1 MPLLVYAVSAWL
13 VGLVVATIWGH
24 NLSSVGTIIC
34 LALGLMMVVV
44 ARSLLQRAETLT
56 VTTVIAIAGFL
67 IGSITAQHK
76 AACFKAMASNAVTLE
91 VALDA
96 RAQARAFVRGD
107 ARASTPIG
115 PCALNATLKVTSG
128 FAPPGNIALFT
139 GSRLVTERGLQLEG
153 EIQAGPHTER
163 LRAWRG
169 RAGESLD
176 TLFGPRTA
184 LARALLIADQDGIE
198 PAVRDRFA
206 DAGLI
211 HILSISGLH
220 VALIAGALTVIAG
233 ALRLPRGPAAFGSLF
248 LVLLYVLALGA
259 PPPAVRSAVM
269 LATGTLVAR
278 LQRPVHPWT
287 ALALGAVIPTWRPDV
302 VLDLGWQLSVS
313 GMASLVAA
321 RAIMSRVRNS
331 TPAIAP
337 PHASLHRKRWQR
349 VKRAIVAWLKSLD
362 GWRWT
367 LTRELITG
375 TIASLVTAPIVAWYF
390 GRISIIAPLSNI
402 AASPVIAFLQPAL
415 FLALV
420 LAPFHSVA
428 QVAADACIVPL
439 ALLDWIAGTAARV
452 PHAALHVAPTMLSAV
467 ALGIATA
474 AIVRG
479 TAARRPTRYVLLA
492 VGAVC
497 VAVWWPM
504 VSHGNGQVELHMIDV
519 GQGDAIA
526 IRTPK
531 GRWILVDAGRSWNGG
546 DAGRRVV
553 VPYVRR
559 LGGDIAAFILS
570 HPHDDHVGGAASVVQ
585 ALHPATWWEP
595 AYVGTSPT
603 YRSALMAVRA
613 QHIPWHRAHP
623 GDTLRIDDVLIRAL
637 APDSAW
643 TATQTDP
650 NLASVVV
657 MIEYKNVRWLLTGD
671 AEIEEEAWLVNR
683 WGDALHADILKAGH
697 HGSKTS
703 SSRVFLDAV
712 QPGVALISVGADN
725 TYGHPSPSTLVEFE
739 RRGIQVLRTD
749 RDGPI
754 VVRTDGVRQE
764 IETKA
769 GKWNVPTR
777 ER

>member
-13 VGLVVATIWGH
+13 VGLFAATIWGQH
-24 NLSSVGTIIC
+24 IGTAGTIIC
-34 LALGLMMVVV
+34 VALGLTIALC
-44 ARSLLQRAETLT
+44 ARSLFEHAQTLA
-56 VTTVIAIAGFL
+56 VAIAVAIAGFL
-67 IGSITAQHK
+67 TGSISAQHK
-76 AACFKAMASNAVTLE
+76 AACIRLMAGDAPLE
-91 VALDA
+91 IALDA
-96 RAQARAFVRGD
+96 RAAPRAFVRGE
-107 ARASTPIG
+107 ARALTAIG
-115 PCALNATLKVTSG
+115 ACTLNASLKVTDGS
-128 FAPPGNIALFT
+128 APPGNIASFT
-139 GSRLVTERGLQLEG
+139 GKRIATDRGLRLEG
-153 EIQAGPHTER
+153 AISAGPR
-163 LRAWRG
+163 SAVLRAWRG
-169 RAGESLD
+169 RAGEALD
-176 TLFGPRTA
+176 TLFGERTA

-220 VALIAGALTVIAG
+220 VALIAGGLTVVAS
-233 ALRLPRGPAAFGSLF
+233 ALRLPRGPASLGALV
-248 LVLLYVLALGA
+248 LVLLYVVALGA
-259 PPPAVRSAVM
+259 PPPAVRSAIM

-321 RAIMSRVRNS
+321 RAIMARVRNS
-331 TPAIAP
+331 VPARPRPRATRFTK
-337 PHASLHRKRWQR
+337 LRQR
-349 VKRAIVAWLKSLD
+349 TLRPIVTWLKSLD

-367 LTRELITG
+367 LTRELVTG

-390 GRISIIAPLSNI
+390 GRISLIAPLSNI

-420 LAPFHSVA
+420 LAPFHSIA
-428 QVAADACIVPL
+428 KVAADACIAPL
-439 ALLDWIAGTAARV
+439 ALLDMIASKAASV
-452 PHAALHVAPTMLSAV
+452 PYAALHVAPTLMSAV

-474 AIVRG
+474 AVVRG
-479 TAARRPTRYVLLA
+479 TAARRPTQYVILA

-497 VAVWWPM
+497 VAVWWPV
-504 VSHGNGQVELHMIDV
+504 VSRGSGQVELHMIDV

-531 GRWILVDAGRSWNGG
+531 GRWILIDAGRSWNGG

-553 VPYVRR
+553 VPYVQR

-603 YRSALMAVRA
+603 YRTALIAVQA
-613 QHIPWHRAHP
+613 NHIPWHRAHP
-623 GDTLRIDDVLIRAL
+623 GDTLRIDGVLIRAL

-643 TATQTDP
+643 TSAQTDP

-657 MIEYKNVRWLLTGD
+657 AVEYKNVRWLFTGD
-671 AEIEEEAWLVNR
+671 AEIEEEEWLVNR
-683 WGDALHADILKAGH
+683 WGDALHSSILKAGH

-703 SSRVFLDAV
+703 SSSGFLDAV
-712 QPGVALISVGADN
+712 QPSVALISVGIDN

-754 VVRTDGVRQE
+754 VVRTDGTLQQ

-769 GKWNVPTR
+769 GKWNVPR
-777 ER
+777 R

>member
-1 MPLLVYAVSAWL
+1 MPLLVYAVAAWL
-13 VGLVVATIWGH
+13 IGLFAATIWGEH
-24 NLSSVGTIIC
+24 STPIATIITGALC
-34 LALGLMMVVV
+34 LAISAILG
-44 ARSLLQRAETLT
+44 AITNRGHTLSASMA
-56 VTTVIAIAGFL
+56 VAIAGFL
-67 IGSITAQHK
+67 TGSIAAQNK
-76 AACFKAMASNAVTLE
+76 AACRTAMANNNVALSI
-91 VALDA
+91 ALDA
-96 RAQARAFVRGD
+96 RAKPGAFVRGE
-107 ARASTPIG
+107 AIG
-115 PCALNATLKVTSG
+115 QTQIGECRLNATLKVREG
-128 FAPPGNIALFT
+128 FAPPGNIVQFSGT
-139 GSRLVTERGLQLEG
+139 RLVTERGLKLEG
-153 EIQAGPHTER
+153 DVQRGSHQSL

-176 TLFGPRTA
+176 TLFGSRTA
-184 LARALLIADQDGIE
+184 LARALLIADQDGID
-198 PAVRDRFA
+198 PSVRDRFA

-220 VALIAGALTVIAG
+220 VALIAGALTVIAS
-233 ALRLPRGPAAFGSLF
+233 AMRLPRAPAAFVSLF

-259 PPPAVRSAVM
+259 PPPAVRSAIM

-287 ALALGAVIPTWRPDV
+287 ALALGAVVPTWRPDV

-321 RAIMSRVRNS
+321 RAIMSRVRHS
-331 TPAIAP
+331 SPAMPKPRDSVA
-337 PHASLHRKRWQR
+337 RKRFQR
-349 VKRAIVAWLKSLD
+349 VQIAIVAWLKRLD

-367 LTRELITG
+367 LTRELFTG
-375 TIASLVTAPIVAWYF
+375 TIATIVTAPIVSWYF

-420 LAPFHSVA
+420 LAPWHAVA
-428 QVAADACIVPL
+428 KLAADACIAPL
-439 ALLDWIAGTAARV
+439 AMLDAIAARSASV
-452 PHAALHVAPTMLSAV
+452 PHAALHIAPTMVGAA

-474 AIVRG
+474 TIVRAP
-479 TAARRPTRYVLLA
+479 AARRPARYVIVA
-492 VGAVC
+492 IGAVC
-497 VAVWWPM
+497 VAMWWPTF
-504 VSHGNGQVELHMIDV
+504 SRDSGEVELHMMDV

-531 GRWILVDAGRSWNGG
+531 GRWILLDAGRSWNGG

-559 LGGDIAAFILS
+559 LGGEIAAFILS

-603 YRSALMAVRA
+603 YRSALVAVQA

-623 GDTLRIDDVLIRAL
+623 GDTLRIDGVLIRAL
-637 APDSAW
+637 APDSMW
-643 TATQTDP
+643 TLAQTDP

-657 MIEYKNVRWLLTGD
+657 AVEYKNVRWLFTGD
-671 AEIEEEAWLVNR
+671 AEIEEEEWLVNR
-683 WGDALHADILKAGH
+683 WGSALQSSVLKAGH

-703 SSRVFLDAV
+703 SSGVFLDAV
-712 QPGVALISVGADN
+712 QPSVALVSVGADN
-725 TYGHPSPSTLVEFE
+725 TYGHPSPSVMAEFE

-754 VVRTDGVRQE
+754 VVRTDGVRQQ
-764 IETKA
+764 IETRA

-777 ER
+777 